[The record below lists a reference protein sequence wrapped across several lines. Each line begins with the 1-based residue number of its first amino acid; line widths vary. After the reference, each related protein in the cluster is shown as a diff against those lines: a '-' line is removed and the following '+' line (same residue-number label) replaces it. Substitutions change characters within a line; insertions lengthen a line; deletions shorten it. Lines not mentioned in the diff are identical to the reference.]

1 MLPKGKK
8 CKLPICAYLVVNPM
22 HWINF
27 MNIIEFVDKGILKL
41 RHIFEHLAK
50 IIISGIPASVL
61 LVAIIYNVAY

>member
-1 MLPKGKK
+1 
-8 CKLPICAYLVVNPM
+8 M